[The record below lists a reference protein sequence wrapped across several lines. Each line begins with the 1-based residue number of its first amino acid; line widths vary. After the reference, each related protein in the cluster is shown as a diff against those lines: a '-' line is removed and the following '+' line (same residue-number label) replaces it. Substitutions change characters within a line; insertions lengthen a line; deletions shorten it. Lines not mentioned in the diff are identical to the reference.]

1 MAEAGKILS
10 QGEVDALLSA
20 FDLGEVEAPKE
31 AEAGEAGPAILPYDF
46 RRPERVARDQLRS
59 IGQLHDVFARNLQ
72 AALSGLLRT
81 IVEVRMQPVEQL
93 TYSEF
98 INALPNPTVFSVVGG
113 EPFEGNF
120 ILEVNPSI
128 AFPILERLLG
138 SGRTTAATPERAL
151 TDLEWNLINAIVGR
165 VLEALRDAWSRIIAA
180 QFRVTGRETNPHL
193 VPIMSSNEPV
203 VAVSFEVLIGETR
216 GFLNLCVP
224 VMSIEP
230 YLEKISEQT
239 WMVHRKSGG
248 SSASVG
254 EVLTK
259 SVSKAE
265 VELVAVLAETPIE
278 VAELQTLQEGDRVL
292 TGHKEAQ
299 PIVVCVEGRP
309 KFLALPGKLKD
320 RVALKIVR
328 VLQGPDEEM
337 WVRR

>member
-20 FDLGEVEAPKE
+20 FDLGEVEAPKDSD
-31 AEAGEAGPAILPYDF
+31 AGGEGPAVLPYDF

-72 AALSGLLRT
+72 ANLSGLLRT
-81 IVEVRMQPVEQL
+81 IVEVRIQPVEQL

-98 INALPNPTVFSVVGG
+98 INALPNPTVFTVLGADV
-113 EPFEGNF
+113 FEGNF
-120 ILEVNPSI
+120 ILELNPSI
-128 AFPILERLLG
+128 AFPILERMLG
-138 SGRTTAATPERAL
+138 SGKATAGTPERSL
-151 TDLEWNLINAIVGR
+151 TDLEWNLINSIVLR
-165 VLEALRDAWSRIIAA
+165 VLEALRDAWSRIVAA

-203 VAVSFEVLIGETR
+203 VAVSFEVMIGETR

-224 VMSIEP
+224 VMSIET

-239 WMVHRKSGG
+239 WMVQRKGTG
-248 SSASVG
+248 SSATEG

-259 SVSKAE
+259 SLAKAD
-265 VELVAVLAETPIE
+265 VEMAAFVAETPIE
-278 VAELQTLQEGDRVL
+278 VSELRDLEVGDRVL
-292 TGHKEAQ
+292 TDHAEAQ

-309 KFLALPGKLKD
+309 KFLALPGCFKD
-320 RVALKIVR
+320 RRAIKIVR